1 MKQVVAADEL
11 ANVIDAARAAGKRI
25 AFVPTMGA
33 LHEGH
38 LSLVRQARDNADFV
52 VVSIFVNPLQ
62 FGPAE
67 DFEKYPRDLVADAE
81 LLQSVGADLLWA
93 PTVDVIYPNGGKIT
107 KHAGKIGDLY
117 EGASRPGHFD
127 GMLTVVARLFDLVKP
142 DIAVFGA
149 KDAQQ
154 VALIRQMVAHDF
166 DQISMYEAP
175 TVREASGLAMSS
187 RNRYLTEHQRE
198 VASHLSAAMRAG
210 EHDAA
215 AGARPSA
222 VLITVNAELA
232 KVPEAKLDYIALVD
246 SETFESIDDD
256 FTGRARLLI
265 AAKVGETRLIDN
277 LEIKF

>member
-1 MKQVVAADEL
+1 MKQVTLADEL
-11 ANVIDAARAAGKRI
+11 AGEIEEARAAGKRI

-38 LSLVRQARDNADFV
+38 LSLVRQARANADFV

-62 FGPAE
+62 FGPTE
-67 DFEKYPRDLVADAE
+67 DFEKYPRDLGADAE
-81 LLQSVGADLLWA
+81 LLRSVGADVLFA
-93 PTVDVIYPNGGKIT
+93 PTVDVIYPNGGRVT
-107 KHAGKIGDLY
+107 KSAGHIGDLY

-127 GMLTVVARLFDLVKP
+127 GMLTVVARLFDLVRP

-154 VALIRQMVAHDF
+154 VALIRNMVAADYP
-166 DQISMYEAP
+166 DLKISEAP
-175 TVREASGLAMSS
+175 TVREDSGLALSS
-187 RNRYLTEHQRE
+187 RNRYLDQHQHD
-198 VASHLSAAMRAG
+198 VAIHLNVALRAG
-210 EHDAA
+210 EQDAR
-215 AGARPSA
+215 AGAKPSQ
-222 VLITVNAELA
+222 VLITVNSELA
-232 KVPEAKLDYIALVD
+232 KTPEAKLDYIALVD
-246 SETFESIDDD
+246 SESFESIDDD

>member
-67 DFEKYPRDLVADAE
+67 DFEKYPRDPVADAE

-198 VASHLSAAMRAG
+198 VASNLSAAMRAG

>member
-1 MKQVVAADEL
+1 MKQVIAADEL
-11 ANVIDAARAAGKRI
+11 ANEIEEARAAGKYI

-38 LSLVRQARDNADFV
+38 LSLVRQARANAEFV

-62 FGPAE
+62 FGPNE
-67 DFEKYPRDLVADAE
+67 DFEKYPRDLTADAE

-93 PTVDVIYPNGGKIT
+93 PTVDVVYPNGGEIT

-127 GMLTVVARLFDLVKP
+127 GVLTVVARLFDLVKP
-142 DIAVFGA
+142 DIVFFGA

-154 VALIRQMVAHDF
+154 VTLIRQMVARDF
-166 DQISMYEAP
+166 EQISMYEAP

-187 RNRYLTEHQRE
+187 RNRYLTEHQRQ
-198 VASHLSAAMRAG
+198 VATGLITALRAG
-210 EHDAA
+210 EHDARN
-215 AGARPSA
+215 GAKPSE
-222 VLITVNAELA
+222 VLITVNTELA

>member
-1 MKQVVAADEL
+1 MKQVILADEL
-11 ANVIDAARAAGKRI
+11 ANEIEEARAAGKQI

-38 LSLVRQARDNADFV
+38 LSLVRQARANADFV

-67 DFEKYPRDLVADAE
+67 DFEKYPRDLIADAE
-81 LLQSVGADLLWA
+81 LLRSVGADLLFA
-93 PTVDVIYPNGGKIT
+93 PTIDVIYPKGGQVT
-107 KHAGKIGDLY
+107 KSAGYIGDLY

-154 VALIRQMVAHDF
+154 VALIRNMVAVDYPNLKL
-166 DQISMYEAP
+166 YEAP
-175 TVREASGLAMSS
+175 TVREDSGLALSS
-187 RNRYLTEHQRE
+187 RNRYLDAHQHD
-198 VASHLSAAMRAG
+198 VAIHLNAALRAG
-210 EHDAA
+210 EQDAR
-215 AGARPSA
+215 AGAKPSQ
-222 VLITVNAELA
+222 VLIAVNTELA
-232 KVPEAKLDYIALVD
+232 KAPEAKLDYIALVD
-246 SETFESIDDD
+246 SESFESIDDN

>member
-11 ANVIDAARAAGKRI
+11 ANEIDAARALGKRI

-38 LSLVRQARDNADFV
+38 LSLVRQASRNADFV

-67 DFEKYPRDLVADAE
+67 DFEKYPRDLEADAE
-81 LLQSVGADLLWA
+81 LLRSVGADLLWA
-93 PTVDVIYPNGGKIT
+93 PTVDVVYPNGGKIT
-107 KHAGKIGDLY
+107 KSAGKIGELY

-154 VALIRQMVAHDF
+154 VTLIRQMVARDF
-166 DQISMYEAP
+166 EQISMYEGP
-175 TVREASGLAMSS
+175 TVREESGLAMSS

-198 VASHLSAAMRAG
+198 VATGLIAALRAG
-210 EHDAA
+210 EQDAR
-215 AGARPSA
+215 AGAKPSE
-222 VLITVNAELA
+222 VLIAVNTELA
-232 KVPEAKLDYIALVD
+232 KVREAKLDYIALVD
-246 SETFESIDDD
+246 SESFESIDDD

>member
-166 DQISMYEAP
+166 EQISMYEAP
-175 TVREASGLAMSS
+175 TVREESGLAMSS
-187 RNRYLTEHQRE
+187 RNRYLTEHQRQ
-198 VASHLSAAMRAG
+198 VATGLIAALRAG

-222 VLITVNAELA
+222 VLITVNAELT

-246 SETFESIDDD
+246 SESFESIDDD

>member
-166 DQISMYEAP
+166 EQISMYEAP
-175 TVREASGLAMSS
+175 TVREESGLAMSS
-187 RNRYLTEHQRE
+187 RNRYLTEHQRQ
-198 VASHLSAAMRAG
+198 VATGLIAALRAG

-246 SETFESIDDD
+246 SESFESIDDD

>member
-11 ANVIDAARAAGKRI
+11 ANVIDAARAAGKRV

-93 PTVDVIYPNGGKIT
+93 PTVDVIYPNGGKNT

-166 DQISMYEAP
+166 EQISMYEAP
-175 TVREASGLAMSS
+175 TVREESGLAMSS
-187 RNRYLTEHQRE
+187 RNRYLTEHQRQ
-198 VASHLSAAMRAG
+198 VATGLIAALRAG

-246 SETFESIDDD
+246 SESFESIDDD

>member
-1 MKQVVAADEL
+1 MKQVILADEL
-11 ANVIDAARAAGKRI
+11 ANEIEEARATGKRI

-38 LSLVRQARDNADFV
+38 LSLVRQARANADFV

-67 DFEKYPRDLVADAE
+67 DFEKYPRDLNADAE
-81 LLQSVGADLLWA
+81 LLRSVGADLLFA
-93 PTVDVIYPNGGKIT
+93 PTVDVIYPNGGQVT
-107 KHAGKIGDLY
+107 KSAGHIGDRY

-154 VALIRQMVAHDF
+154 VALIRNMVAADYPNITLH
-166 DQISMYEAP
+166 EAP
-175 TVREASGLAMSS
+175 TVREESGLALSS
-187 RNRYLTEHQRE
+187 RNRYLDAHQHD
-198 VASHLSAAMRAG
+198 VAIHLNAALRAG
-210 EHDAA
+210 EQDAR
-215 AGARPSA
+215 AGAKPSQ
-222 VLITVNAELA
+222 VLIAVNAELA
-232 KVPEAKLDYIALVD
+232 KAPEAKLDYIALVD
-246 SETFESIDDD
+246 SESFESIDDN

>member
-93 PTVDVIYPNGGKIT
+93 PTVDVIYPNGGKNT

-166 DQISMYEAP
+166 EQISMYEAP
-175 TVREASGLAMSS
+175 TVREESGLAMSS
-187 RNRYLTEHQRE
+187 RNRYLTEHQRQ
-198 VASHLSAAMRAG
+198 VATGLIAALRAG

-246 SETFESIDDD
+246 SESFESIDDD

>member
-1 MKQVVAADEL
+1 MKQVIAADEI
-11 ANVIDAARAAGKRI
+11 ANEIEEARAAGKHI

-38 LSLVRQARDNADFV
+38 LSLVRQARANAEFV

-62 FGPAE
+62 FGPNE
-67 DFEKYPRDLVADAE
+67 DFEKYPRDLTADAE

-93 PTVDVIYPNGGKIT
+93 PTVDVVYPNGGEIT
-107 KHAGKIGDLY
+107 KHAGQIGDLY

-127 GMLTVVARLFDLVKP
+127 GVLTVVARLFDLVKP
-142 DIAVFGA
+142 DIVFFGA

-154 VALIRQMVAHDF
+154 VTLIRQMVARDYE
-166 DQISMYEAP
+166 QISMYEAP

-210 EHDAA
+210 EHDAHN
-215 AGARPSA
+215 GAKPSA
-222 VLITVNAELA
+222 VLNAVNAELA
-232 KVPEAKLDYIALVD
+232 KAPEAKLDYIALVD
-246 SETFESIDDD
+246 SESFESIDDD

>member
-1 MKQVVAADEL
+1 MKQVNLADEL
-11 ANVIDAARAAGKRI
+11 ANEIEEARAAGKQI

-38 LSLVRQARDNADFV
+38 LSLVRQARANADFV

-67 DFEKYPRDLVADAE
+67 DFEKYPRDLNADAE
-81 LLQSVGADLLWA
+81 LLRSVGADLLFA
-93 PTVDVIYPNGGKIT
+93 PTVDVIYPNGGQVT
-107 KHAGKIGDLY
+107 KWAGHTGDLY

-154 VALIRQMVAHDF
+154 VALIRNMVAADYPNITLH
-166 DQISMYEAP
+166 EAP
-175 TVREASGLAMSS
+175 TVREESGLALSS
-187 RNRYLTEHQRE
+187 RNRYLDAHQHD
-198 VASHLSAAMRAG
+198 VAIQLNAALRAG
-210 EHDAA
+210 EQDAR
-215 AGARPSA
+215 AGAKPSQ
-222 VLITVNAELA
+222 VLIAVNAELA
-232 KVPEAKLDYIALVD
+232 KAPEAKLDYIALVD
-246 SETFESIDDD
+246 SESFESIDDN